1 MFGMLRDWRLESG
14 LWWSLRQA
22 GALVDR
28 LLCALAPVCLMPITE
43 GDRRSIGPAE
53 VASLDS
59 FDDIFYHL

>member
-28 LLCALAPVCLMPITE
+28 LLCALAPRLSHAYN
-43 GDRRSIGPAE
+43 GGRSALYRAGGGGFA
-53 VASLDS
+53 
-59 FDDIFYHL
+59 